1 MDGSIR
7 ITRRVYWSPE
17 SGTQRPVDGWLGI
30 DDASVSR
37 GARELCSLAA
47 MAGGSFA
54 KGTEVLWRLGQ
65 LRVSDEHLRTLAE
78 AEGRRVKDALEEGR
92 VGPDW
97 TAADCRTPEG
107 VTRILMGVDGVMVP
121 VITAA
126 EKAKR
131 RARRRRR
138 TKAKRRPL
146 WERLFKGSEHPWK
159 EFKIAGFYD
168 SSKERVWAF
177 GTAGGPNVI
186 GRRMRRA
193 AGRLR
198 IGEARERVAVT
209 DGAEWIRSQ
218 LRTRLPMVEVRI
230 LDYFHLMEHVGEAA
244 VIGFGAG
251 SPKTMAWIEAV
262 SQAALEEGVAG
273 LFAAI
278 RDTLRSLRSAVKREA
293 FKKLEQY
300 VANHAEMLDYPTYR
314 RRGFD
319 IGSGPTESLCGT
331 LTTRLRGGGKRWNT
345 PNAEALMALA
355 GLKHSRLWDTYWA
368 TPARKAG

>member
-7 ITRRVYWSPE
+7 IARRVCWSPE
-17 SGTQRPVDGWLGI
+17 SGAQRPLDEWLGI

-37 GARELCSLAA
+37 GARQLCSLAA

-65 LRVSDEHLRTLAE
+65 LRVSDEQLRTLAE
-78 AEGRRVKDALEEGR
+78 AEGRHVKDALEEGR

-107 VTRILMGVDGVMVP
+107 VSRIIVGADGVMVP
-121 VITAA
+121 VITAS

-131 RARRRRR
+131 RAKRRRR
-138 TKAKRRPL
+138 TKARRRPL
-146 WERLFKGSEHPWK
+146 WQRLFKGSEHPWK

-168 SSKERVWAF
+168 PSKERVWAF

-193 AGRLR
+193 AGRLK
-198 IGEARERVAVT
+198 INEAQERVAVT
-209 DGAEWIRSQ
+209 DGAPWIRGQ
-218 LRTRLPMVEVRI
+218 LQTRLPMVEVRI
-230 LDYFHLMEHVGEAA
+230 LDYFHLMEHIGEAA

-251 SPKTMAWIEAV
+251 RPETMVWIEAA
-262 SQAALEEGVAG
+262 SKAALEEGAAG
-273 LFAAI
+273 LLVKTHE
-278 RDTLRSLRSAVKREA
+278 TLRSLRSRAKREA

-300 VANHAEMLDYPTYR
+300 VANHAEMMDYPTYR
-314 RRGFD
+314 AAGFD
-319 IGSGPTESLCGT
+319 IGSGPTESLCRT
-331 LTTRLRGGGKRWNT
+331 LTARLKGGGKRWNT

-355 GLKHSRLWDTYWA
+355 ALDHSRLWERYWE
-368 TPARKAG
+368 TPARMAG